1 MRIYYLILCV
11 VMSFLTA
18 CGGDSGHHQG
28 GGTGYGPP
36 AWSGGGSGGGNG
48 SENTTDD
55 AIIPYSMTPPVGL
68 TWYVAINNNVPLST
82 MQTWANKLASTSLD
96 LWNIS
101 EEQVY
106 LHRVVFTDNVAPGT
120 NASTYY
126 QSGTYD
132 MMIFT
137 GNTWDLAWG
146 GYVQEYNGRQGHFC
160 AVPESSSWFTNLHEA
175 SHMVF
180 WLRWGL
186 GTLLVDEYA
195 DGTQDDACV
204 MDLGF
209 SSIRWC
215 GADNHVEQGSQ
226 PHSCWDQITNDYS
239 NWTYQGTN
247 VAQRNVPTT
256 TFEYNNTP

>member
-1 MRIYYLILCV
+1 ME
-11 VMSFLTA
+11 S
-18 CGGDSGHHQG
+18 
-28 GGTGYGPP
+28 
-36 AWSGGGSGGGNG
+36 
-48 SENTTDD
+48 
-55 AIIPYSMTPPVGL
+55 
-68 TWYVAINNNVPLST
+68 
-82 MQTWANKLASTSLD
+82 WAAKLAATSLD
-96 LWNIS
+96 LWNVS

-132 MMIFT
+132 MMVFT
-137 GNTWDLAWG
+137 GSSWDLPWG

-160 AVPESSSWFTNLHEA
+160 AVPENSSWFTNLHEA
-175 SHMVF
+175 SHMIF

-195 DGTQDDACV
+195 DGTQDDACI

-215 GADNHVEQGSQ
+215 GSDNHVTQGSQ
-226 PHSCWDQITNDYS
+226 PHSCWDQITADYS
-239 NWTYQGTN
+239 NWSYQGTN
-247 VAQRNVPTT
+247 IANSSVPTT
-256 TFEYNNTP
+256 SFEYNNTP